1 MSCKNIHEELV
12 NMEEIICP
20 FCNKNIGKQT
30 IKKETCC
37 IKQNIQNN
45 GNMNV
50 CITCG
55 TVHSYKPVIEYVEF
69 HENKHRF
76 YRKSVYQRKYH
87 IENII
92 NNIALKYDFQI
103 SVKNKDKIL
112 RIFAEVGNVINLVN
126 KERRRMININS
137 ILQKIFKMLNL
148 PHEKIKTTKS
158 KKTLEKYDQYWKE
171 ILLLIFDK
179 IDTIVKE

>member
-1 MSCKNIHEELV
+1 MHEELV

-20 FCNKNIGKQT
+20 FCHKKIGKHT

-37 IKQNIQNN
+37 IEQNIQNN
-45 GNMNV
+45 DNMNV
-50 CITCG
+50 CVTCG
-55 TVHSYKPVIEYVEF
+55 TVHGYTPLIEYVEL

-76 YRKSVYQRKYH
+76 HRKSVYNRKYH

-92 NNIALKYDFQI
+92 NNIALKNNFEI
-103 SVKNKDKIL
+103 SVKDKSKIL
-112 RIFAEVGNVINLVN
+112 RIFIEMGTVIDLVN
-126 KERRRMININS
+126 EERKRMININF

-158 KKTLEKYDQYWKE
+158 KKTLQSYNQYWNE
-171 ILLLIFDK
+171 ILAMISDK
-179 IDTIVKE
+179 IMKIIQE